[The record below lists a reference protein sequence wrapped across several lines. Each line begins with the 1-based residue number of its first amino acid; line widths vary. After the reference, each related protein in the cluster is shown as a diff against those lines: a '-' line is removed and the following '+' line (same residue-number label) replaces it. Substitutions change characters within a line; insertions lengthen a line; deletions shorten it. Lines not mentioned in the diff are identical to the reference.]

1 MPSNTDLLRNSQEQ
15 YLETIRQS
23 QNAFVEAVSAWT
35 KNTEGI
41 STPAVPGFESMPSAQ
56 DVLEGS
62 FDFAE
67 QLLQAQR
74 EFTRNLLAAAAPAVE
89 RAGKEAQSAAKNAT
103 KAATSS

>member
-1 MPSNTDLLRNSQEQ
+1 MSSITDLLRSSQEQ

-23 QNAFVEAVSAWT
+23 QTAYVEAVSAWAR
-35 KNTEGI
+35 NTEGL
-41 STPAVPGFESMPSAQ
+41 SGPAVPGFDSLPSAQ

-89 RAGKEAQSAAKNAT
+89 RAGKEAQSAAKSAT
-103 KAATSS
+103 KAASSS